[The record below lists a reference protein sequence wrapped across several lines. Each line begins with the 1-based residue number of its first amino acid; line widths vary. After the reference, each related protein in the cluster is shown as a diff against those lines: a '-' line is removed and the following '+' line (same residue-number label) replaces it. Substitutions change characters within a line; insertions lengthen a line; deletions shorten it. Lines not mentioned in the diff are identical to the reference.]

1 MASTLLQLVNRVRR
15 RLRAGDTAESGFDQD
30 ELNLVLV
37 DLLNASGDAVLGQN
51 EWSFEVRHD
60 GVIRTFARQEFTGAH
75 SVLTVLG
82 TSYLFRSGSPGI
94 SVLAEQL
101 DVNGDDVVTARVQ
114 RVLLA
119 ALEGASDTALT
130 IVATQGAHPIAAVYI
145 QGAQIAEP
153 LGVTESLSGT
163 VTLFANEYI
172 LSPNVKRVLS
182 VTHQASPVRLEEV
195 NRTQVFD
202 RFVQRPQESFSDRPE
217 AVVIGGKRLAM
228 FADTDGQFSATPFDP
243 ADAIS
248 GTSLTIW
255 PTPISQLL
263 LNYSYVVAYPQLSV
277 VTDTWDGI
285 DPMVE
290 SAIVELAYA
299 KAMQTDVG
307 KDVEAGVILETRALG
322 NVKQLLAMDRQM
334 PGQHLTLRSHFG
346 PRGQP
351 FSPGRMPRHFG
362 SL

>member
-30 ELNLVLV
+30 ELNIVLV

-60 GVIRTFARQEFTGAH
+60 GVIRTFARVEYEETNSFLIPLVADS
-75 SVLTVLG
+75 SVTTYGSLTRDIVD
-82 TSYLFRSGSPGI
+82 TI
-94 SVLAEQL
+94 AQT
-101 DVNGDDVVTARVQ
+101 TATANVQ
-114 RVLLA
+114 RLLIGGWASA
-119 ALEGASDTALT
+119 ADTALHVLRGQDGGT
-130 IVATQGAHPIAAVYI
+130 SLLI
-145 QGAQIAEP
+145 
-153 LGVTESLSGT
+153 LGETLVDGLHSVPDGPVTH
-163 VTLFANEYI
+163 FANEY
-172 LSPNVKRVLS
+172 LLPATVRRVLS
-182 VTHQASPVRLEEV
+182 VTHQEGDLRLEET
-195 NRTQVFD
+195 NRSQVFD
-202 RFVQRPQESFSDRPE
+202 RFAKRPHELFSDRPE
-217 AVVIGGKRLAM
+217 IVVVSGRRDGYHTYAEG
-228 FADTDGQFSATPFDP
+228 ADPGEAP
-243 ADAIS
+243 S
-248 GTSLTIW
+248 GASLLLW
-255 PTPISQLL
+255 PTPISN
-263 LNYSYVVAYPQLSV
+263 LNLHYSYVIAYPQLSA
-277 VTDTWDGI
+277 VTDEWDGI